1 MNFLLKKLKEKLHD
15 EFGPQ
20 ICVLQM
26 YRHIFITTDGEEHC
40 GVTYK
45 YANSSRLTISVPEYI
60 MIDIEND
67 GYIKDSNRVMYPLP
81 NVVSIRWEL
90 IDEKVKQY
98 YKGEYEYQIFFTAE
112 EVENMEDYVGR
123 DGVIS

>member
-1 MNFLLKKLKEKLHD
+1 
-15 EFGPQ
+15 
-20 ICVLQM
+20 M

-112 EVENMEDYVGR
+112 EVENMEDYAGT
-123 DGVIS
+123 